1 MELVIFARF
10 HAREGEEANVAAVLR
25 EALPPSRAE
34 PGCVAID
41 AHAATRDPRLFYIHS
56 RWTDEAAFD
65 LHATLAHT
73 KRFIERMTP
82 LIDHPF
88 EVTRTV
94 VMG

>member
-1 MELVIFARF
+1 MEFFIFARF
-10 HAREGEEANVAAVLR
+10 HAREGEQANVAAAIREVL
-25 EALPPSRAE
+25 PSSRAE

-41 AHAATRDPRLFYIHS
+41 GFASTRDSRLFYIHS
-56 RWTDEAAFD
+56 RWIDEAAFD

-73 KRFIERMTP
+73 VLFVERMTA

-88 EVTRTV
+88 EVTRAR